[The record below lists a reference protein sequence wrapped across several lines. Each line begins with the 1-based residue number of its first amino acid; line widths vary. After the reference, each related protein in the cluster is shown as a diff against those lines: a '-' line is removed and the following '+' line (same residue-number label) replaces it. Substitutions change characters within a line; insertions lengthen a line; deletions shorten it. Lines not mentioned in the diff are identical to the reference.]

1 MASYKWN
8 PVEESDGDDGSHT
21 LWATE
26 INNSKYGK
34 YAWIENSGEH
44 EYSITTSN
52 YEAAPIMVC
61 KGLAAAKRWVSIN
74 IPQEKAINL
83 TSKKG
88 KGR

>member
-52 YEAAPIMVC
+52 YEAAPIMAC
-61 KGLAAAKRWVSIN
+61 KSLAAAKRWVSIN
-74 IPQEKAINL
+74 IPQEKIV
-83 TSKKG
+83 TVVPKKG